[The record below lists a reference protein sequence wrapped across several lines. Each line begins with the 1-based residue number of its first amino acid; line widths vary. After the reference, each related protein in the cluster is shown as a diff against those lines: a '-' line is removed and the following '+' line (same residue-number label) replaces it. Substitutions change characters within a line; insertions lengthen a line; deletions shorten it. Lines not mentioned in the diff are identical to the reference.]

1 MALSILNNIASLAAQ
16 NQLAVTGANLQ
27 KTLFRLSSGSRINS
41 GADDAAGL
49 AIADGLQANITGLT
63 QSARN
68 ANDGVGQLQV
78 ADGALAQV
86 TTLLNR
92 AVTLATESA
101 TGTVSNTQRTAI
113 DTEFTAIKAEI
124 DRIGSTTNFNGTAVF
139 TGANQSI
146 FLSDAVTSSTIS
158 TTTGALSALGIGL
171 GANASTVL
179 SAISQPAAADT
190 VTIGAQ
196 TYTFRTALTASTTA
210 NEVLIGATSAA
221 TLQNLAAA
229 VNGGA
234 GSGVAYGSLTTT
246 NLSANGTANADGT
259 LTLTAL
265 VSGVGGNAIVST
277 LSAATHLGFSSGGT
291 FAGGAGSAG
300 LTTAAAAQAALV
312 TIDSAIQSVAANRG
326 TIGASINRLQS
337 AVNVINNQTQNLSA
351 AQSGIRDADISQEV
365 ANLTKF
371 QILNQTGIS
380 SLAQANQTQQSVL
393 KLLQ

>member
-1 MALSILNNIASLAAQ
+1 MPLSILNNIASLAAQ
-16 NQLAVTGANLQ
+16 NQLAVTGTNLQ

-49 AIADGLQANITGLT
+49 AIADGLQANVTGLT

-92 AVTLATESA
+92 SVTLATEAA
-101 TGTVSNTQRTAI
+101 TGTVSNTQRTAL
-113 DTEFTAIKAEI
+113 DAEFTAIKAEI

-139 TGANQSI
+139 TAAAQSI
-146 FLSDAVTSSTIS
+146 FLSDSVTNSTIS
-158 TTTGALSALGIGL
+158 TTTGTLSSLGIGL
-171 GANASTVL
+171 GANASTTL
-179 SAISQPAAADT
+179 SAIANPAAGSAVAVGGT
-190 VTIGAQ
+190 
-196 TYTFRTALTASTTA
+196 TYTFVGALTGAA
-210 NEVLIGATSAA
+210 NEVLLGANSGSSLT
-221 TLQNLAAA
+221 NLAAA

-234 GSGVAYGSLTTT
+234 GAGVAYGIGTIANT
-246 NLSANGTANADGT
+246 NVAATANSDGT
-259 LTLTAL
+259 DTFTAK

-277 LSAATHLGFSSGGT
+277 TTSASLGFSSGGT
-291 FAGGAGSAG
+291 LAGGSGSAG
-300 LTTAAAAQAALV
+300 LSTAGAATAALA
-312 TIDSAIQSVAANRG
+312 TINSAIQSVASTRG
-326 TIGASINRLQS
+326 ALGASINRLQS

-365 ANLTKF
+365 ANLTKY

-380 SLAQANQTQQSVL
+380 ALAQANQTQQTVL